1 MSQKL
6 VLAPLK
12 VGNITVPNRLVMP
25 PMATFKAPEDRFTED
40 ILKYYDEKTDGGA
53 IGLCIVE
60 HCYVSPEGKAHPSQI
75 SIADDEAIP
84 YFRKLADILHKN
96 GSKALV
102 QISHAG
108 GRSES
113 RVTGCP
119 VLSVGTEPLNRSGE
133 VPTQMTE
140 EDIHRITRCFAEAAV
155 RVKEAGFEGVEL
167 HGAHGYMLSQ
177 FLSPLTNHRTDA
189 YGGSLENR
197 VRFHLE
203 AIRAIRETV
212 GEDFVVA
219 IRLGVAD
226 YPKGEPD
233 PAPGGLTAE
242 EGVQAAVLCEQAGAD
257 LIDVSGGLYGTER
270 GGYPGTAMFT
280 DVSHEIKQK
289 VSCPVAVVGRITTA
303 EQCEKILKDG
313 DADLVG
319 AAMALLKDSDW
330 AKKVIAF

>member
-1 MSQKL
+1 M
-6 VLAPLK
+6 
-12 VGNITVPNRLVMP
+12 
-25 PMATFKAPEDRFTED
+25 
-40 ILKYYDEKTDGGA
+40 
-53 IGLCIVE
+53 
-60 HCYVSPEGKAHPSQI
+60 
-75 SIADDEAIP
+75 
-84 YFRKLADILHKN
+84 
-96 GSKALV
+96 